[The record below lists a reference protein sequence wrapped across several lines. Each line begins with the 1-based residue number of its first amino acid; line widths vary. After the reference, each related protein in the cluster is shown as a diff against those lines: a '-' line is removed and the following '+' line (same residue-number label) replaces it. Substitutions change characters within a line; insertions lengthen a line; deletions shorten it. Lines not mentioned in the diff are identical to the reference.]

1 MSSKSR
7 SVSVYNRTQ
16 QTLMASEVTVADSYL
31 RRLVGL
37 LGRPP
42 GWARPERGLWII
54 PSNAVHTLG
63 MMFPIDVVFLD
74 GGNQVVRTQ
83 EFLRPFRVSRICLD
97 AQSVLELSPR
107 TISRSRT
114 RVGDHLEI
122 IPAE

>member
-1 MSSKSR
+1 
-7 SVSVYNRTQ
+7 
-16 QTLMASEVTVADSYL
+16 
-31 RRLVGL
+31 
-37 LGRPP
+37 
-42 GWARPERGLWII
+42 
-54 PSNAVHTLG
+54 